1 MSVQPVRTQTGPHKF
16 RGPTL
21 FKSIFSASGHIACI
35 TVHRRLLWNK
45 KYSSVQ
51 TATNRI
57 EINTV
62 GLIFCK
68 DTHRKPSLNS
78 GKLQIKKVRVRVST
92 FVSNNMGPA
101 FVDGSDIR
109 NKGNY

>member
-1 MSVQPVRTQTGPHKF
+1 VFS
-16 RGPTL
+16 L
-21 FKSIFSASGHIACI
+21 FALKQDPINLGALHSLKVFFLLLDILPALPS
-35 TVHRRLLWNK
+35 TVAFCGIK